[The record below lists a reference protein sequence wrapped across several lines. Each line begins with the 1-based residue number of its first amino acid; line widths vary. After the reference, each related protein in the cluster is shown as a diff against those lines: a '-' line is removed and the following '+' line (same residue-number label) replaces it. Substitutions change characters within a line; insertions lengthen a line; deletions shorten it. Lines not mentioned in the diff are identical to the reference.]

1 MKKLIFICFVLLSV
15 SCKKDKTA
23 VPDLSF
29 VLHTRAAGDAPFTIR
44 APGSNSTGGFT
55 YTSSNPAVA
64 TINGSAVTITGEG
77 TTTITATQA
86 AAGDFAAGSVAAT
99 LKVVPAGTL
108 TNGQAYG
115 GGVIL
120 HLVEVS
126 GVLHG
131 YIVSEDDIA
140 ASLPWTNG
148 SLVATTAT
156 GTSLGTGAAN
166 TAKIIAALGDG
177 DYAAKACAA
186 YRGGNYSD
194 WFLPSTGE
202 LAFLGLRK
210 DLIGGIDETLYWTS
224 SEIATTPANA
234 NYMFMGPT
242 TVTTVGFSKTYKYK
256 VRAFRYF

>member
-1 MKKLIFICFVLLSV
+1 MKKLIFIFFVLFSV

-23 VPDLSF
+23 APGLSF
-29 VLHTRAAGDAPFTIR
+29 VVHTRAAGDAPFTIR
-44 APGSNSTGGFT
+44 APRSNSTGAFT
-55 YTSSNPAVA
+55 YASSNPAVA
-64 TINGSAVTITGEG
+64 TINGSTVTITGEG

-86 AAGDFAAGSVAAT
+86 AAGDFAGASVDAVF
-99 LKVVPAGTL
+99 KVVPAGTL
-108 TNGQAYG
+108 TNGQVYG

-120 HLVEVS
+120 YLLNVS

-131 YIVSEDDIA
+131 YIVSEEDIA
-140 ASLPWTNG
+140 GSVPWTNG

-156 GTSLGTGAAN
+156 GTALGTGAAN

-177 DYAAKACAA
+177 TYAAKACAD

-224 SEIATTPANA
+224 SEIAATPANA

-242 TVTTVGFSKTYKYK
+242 VTTVGFNKTYKYK